1 MSLLQMAYYATALWR
16 VILNVRLY
24 ELVIDFKS
32 NKKLYQSFSRQVNQL
47 ILNIPV
53 LKGLL
58 KVNSKAEKHLQSWQ
72 IEKNESQILK
82 YQIKEIKRVVN

>member
-1 MSLLQMAYYATALWR
+1 M
-16 VILNVRLY
+16 LY
-24 ELVIDFKS
+24 RA
-32 NKKLYQSFSRQVNQL
+32 FSRQVSQL

-58 KVNSKAEKHLQSWQ
+58 KVNNKAEKHLQSLQ
-72 IEKNESQILK
+72 NENNELQILK